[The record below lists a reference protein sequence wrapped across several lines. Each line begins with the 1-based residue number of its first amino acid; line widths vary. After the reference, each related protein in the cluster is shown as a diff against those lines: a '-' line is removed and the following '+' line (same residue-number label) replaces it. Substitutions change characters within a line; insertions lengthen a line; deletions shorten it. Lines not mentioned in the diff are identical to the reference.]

1 VDLALTKFDVL
12 PVTAPVVVLIG
23 APGAG
28 KTTIGAALAQHLR
41 IPFFDTDQ
49 VIQAATGLS
58 VATIFNDYGE
68 PAFRQLEN
76 SLLDHLIAGKASST
90 SPAPGGGGE
99 TERAGQQART
109 IVATGAGLAVQTGN
123 FEKLE
128 KLGTIIC
135 LTAPIE
141 VLAERLASSE
151 IRPLVG
157 TSNNSEQLSSSQKY
171 AGNVE
176 RLRTLMAARSAIYAR
191 AQAQINSE
199 NASVQEIVAR
209 ILQTLPT
216 LQ

>member
-1 VDLALTKFDVL
+1 VDLALTKFDVP

-49 VIQAATGLS
+49 VIQASTGLS
-58 VATIFNDYGE
+58 VATIFSDYGE
-68 PAFRQLEN
+68 PAFRQLETR
-76 SLLDHLIAGKASST
+76 LLDHLIAGKMIST

-99 TERAGQQART
+99 TERVGLQART
-109 IVATGAGLAVQTGN
+109 IVATGAGLAVQPGN

-141 VLAERLASSE
+141 ILAERLASSE

-157 TSNNSEQLSSSQKY
+157 TPNYAEQIDASQKY
-171 AGNVE
+171 TGNIA
-176 RLRTLMAARSAIYAR
+176 RLRALMAARSAIYAR
-191 AQAQINSE
+191 AQTQINSE
-199 NASVQEIVAR
+199 NVSVQEIVAR
-209 ILQTLPT
+209 ILQTLSA